1 MSHRGSPAG
10 PVRSSNRIFIF
21 TSLARPFEVFL
32 TALYLQQ
39 TDNMRSICGLFLL
52 FLISLSAS
60 AQKMS
65 IAQMKSELEK
75 SPNSPLYAK
84 QVLKKRFKIDT
95 VVVART
101 SHFNSL
107 ADSLAYKGQLKKVYG
122 PYGQPGEKFLVQ
134 VLAKAPNTFL
144 RISQIFIDTSVFRM
158 KLADSLGNSILSKIS
173 KGTDSFERLAQA
185 YSMGGES
192 STQGDLGWIALGVL
206 MPQIEKEV
214 MKRKKGE
221 VFKVWTS
228 NGLHIIKKTDEPKKD
243 NGFALLMRVF
253 L

>member
-1 MSHRGSPAG
+1 LHG
-10 PVRSSNRIFIF
+10 FINPYIC
-21 TSLARPFEVFL
+21 SKL
-32 TALYLQQ
+32 T
-39 TDNMRSICGLFLL
+39 NMRSICGFILL

-60 AQKMS
+60 SQKMS

-75 SPNSPLYAK
+75 SPNSPLYTK

-122 PYGQPGEKFLVQ
+122 PYGPQGGKFLVQ

-144 RISQIFIDTSVFRM
+144 HVSQIFIDTSVFRQ

-206 MPQIEKEV
+206 VPQIEKEV
-214 MKRKKGE
+214 LKRKKGE
-221 VFKVWTS
+221 VFKVWS
-228 NGLHIIKKTDEPKKD
+228 PNGLHIIKKTDEPKKD
-243 NGFALLMRVF
+243 TGFALMMRVF